1 MSPRSLTSQVLCLH
15 CRNNCLRSRL
25 ILLFVAVVE
34 VGVYILSDH
43 LLFRRG
49 MVSLIEVIPWP
60 TLRHILSIQA
70 PSIQALTESVF
81 LHAIEIDRLQ
91 VASDLLRLE

>member
-1 MSPRSLTSQVLCLH
+1 
-15 CRNNCLRSRL
+15 LRSRL

-49 MVSLIEVIPWP
+49 MVSLIETMLEFIPWP